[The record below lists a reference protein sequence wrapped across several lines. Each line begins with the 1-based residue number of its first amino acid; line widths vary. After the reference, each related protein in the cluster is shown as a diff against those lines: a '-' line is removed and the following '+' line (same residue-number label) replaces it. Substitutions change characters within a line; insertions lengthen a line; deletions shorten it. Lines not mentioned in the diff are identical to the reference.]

1 MLKRK
6 HKNVP
11 LKAPENLWLEK
22 SFEFVIPRSLDDSCS
37 HIEQLD
43 EGFFSGYKSVYLS
56 SVDQKQIA
64 FHISKS
70 AGKSG
75 SVWAVG
81 YLKAEA
87 DQSTRIAGKVGV
99 PPFDI
104 LFGPMIFGI
113 IGFIFALNL
122 YLSRGLIA
130 FCSIGFFMSVI
141 LLITWGYLIWS
152 REGLIDDLKTRV

>member
-6 HKNVP
+6 HKNIP
-11 LKAPENLWLEK
+11 LKAPENLWLQK
-22 SFEFVIPRSLDDSCS
+22 SFEFVIPRSLEDCCS

-75 SVWAVG
+75 EVWAVG
-81 YLKAEA
+81 YLQAEA
-87 DQSTRIAGKVGV
+87 DQSTRIVGKVGI

-104 LFGPMIFGI
+104 LFVPIILGI
-113 IGFIFALNL
+113 IGLIFGLNEL
-122 YLSRGLIA
+122 FSSGLGA
-130 FCSIGFFMSVI
+130 FCFIGFFMGVI
-141 LLITWGYLIWS
+141 LLITWGYLLWS